1 MAENL
6 NPSNPTLLFSAATFN
21 ATANSANFNL
31 PLADSYSFILAVTTP
46 GGTTE
51 TLDCAIQISP
61 DGGTTFYDWWRFTQV
76 TTSAVTHCL
85 TVQPWQGRGEAGS
98 IAAITAAATGAMNVN
113 KPFCNPC
120 RLALTLGGTLPTYAT
135 VKVWVVSTPR
145 SGS

>member
-1 MAENL
+1 MAENIL
-6 NPSNPTLLFSAATFN
+6 PSNPTLLYSGTTVTT
-21 ATANSANFNL
+21 TANSANFNL
-31 PLADSYSFILAVTTP
+31 PIADSYSFILAVTTP

-51 TLDCAIQISP
+51 TLDVAIQMSP

-76 TTSAVTHCL
+76 TTAAVTHCL
-85 TVQPWQGRGEAGS
+85 TVQPWQGLGEAGS

-120 RLALTLGGTLPTYAT
+120 RAALTISGTLPTYAT
-135 VKVWVVSTPR
+135 IKLWVITTPR